1 MKKII
6 ALLICGSVILGI
18 AGCGN
23 QTAEVQEETETSDTA
38 AEETEPA
45 EKRDGL
51 DGIKKTGKLVVCTS
65 PDYAPFEFV
74 DSSREGTDQ
83 YVGADMELA
92 GYLAE
97 QLGVELEI
105 RAMEFDECLEAVSAN
120 EADLGLMGMLP
131 EKERESLVEFTDV
144 YYNEG
149 TQSMLVLKD
158 RLEEFPDMES
168 FAGMT
173 VAAQNGTVQAQL
185 VVEQLP
191 ESYLEVAA
199 SVDAALPM
207 LRSKMAD
214 GIAVPTVVGEK
225 LVKENTDLALM
236 KEQFEYESQG
246 LAGCVPPGESEL
258 LKELNGLIAE
268 VVDSGIYYEWM
279 DEAYKLAA
287 YLNIR

>member
-23 QTAEVQEETETSDTA
+23 QAAEVQEETETSDTA
-38 AEETEPA
+38 AEEAETV

-92 GYLAE
+92 RYLAE

-105 RAMEFDECLEAVSAN
+105 RAMEFDECLETVGAN

-149 TQSMLVLKD
+149 TQSLLVLKD
-158 RLEEFPDMES
+158 RLEEFPDLEAL
-168 FAGMT
+168 AGMT
-173 VAAQNGTVQAQL
+173 VAAQRGTVQAQL
-185 VVEQLP
+185 VAEQLP
-191 ESYLEVAA
+191 ESYMEVVS
-199 SVDAALPM
+199 SVEAGLPM
-207 LRSKMAD
+207 LRSRMAD

-236 KEQFEYESQG
+236 PEQFEYESQG

-258 LKELNGLIAE
+258 LGELNGLIAE

-279 DEAYKLAA
+279 DEAYRLAA
-287 YLNIR
+287 YLQEF